1 LYISEYVEGNFNEE
15 IEWPISSK
23 IFKSKIQFEES
34 EIMIKEREFFLNL
47 KKIHNDI
54 SFTIVKLIIED
65 QTSNLTLL
73 AEGKL

>member
-1 LYISEYVEGNFNEE
+1 MYISEYVEGNFNEE

-54 SFTIVKLIIED
+54 SFKIVKLIIED